1 MIGERGEQPIAQLG
15 GVLGFVGV
23 EQLVLAVIGQQE
35 LVTSDESAQGG
46 VHLEEPL
53 VKTDDGHAGHGAVH
67 GHAEQALT
75 VDDGVDSGSASN
87 QVQVIQQLKTD
98 QITVDPCS
106 LNGDV
111 LMINGVGGSCT
122 VTAKTNLGQPLKWKV
137 TKGTDECTIKG
148 SAAAISAQWNAYSTT
163 RNYTVN

>member
-1 MIGERGEQPIAQLG
+1 MIGEPGEQPIAQLG

-23 EQLVLAVIGQQE
+23 EQLVLAVIGQPE
-35 LVTSDESAQGG
+35 LVTSDESAQGR

-53 VKTDDGHAGHGAVH
+53 VKADD

-75 VDDGVDSGSASN
+75 VDEGVASGSASN

-98 QITVDPCS
+98 QVRADPCS